1 MYFCLVVSQIDSAP
15 HSAREQH
22 GILTDD
28 ALRYVY
34 KILVDGGNRPP
45 ILVLRFYQ
53 SSLQTCDHGMAAVF
67 PDVMPDF
74 LSLRPVD
81 ESLFQPSDD
90 LFHVLMEGILGAVVV
105 DKVLQ
110 NIARK
115 LVNTR
120 VNRMSLVDDLASE
133 DLFEL

>member
-1 MYFCLVVSQIDSAP
+1 
-15 HSAREQH
+15 
-22 GILTDD
+22 
-28 ALRYVY
+28 
-34 KILVDGGNRPP
+34 
-45 ILVLRFYQ
+45 
-53 SSLQTCDHGMAAVF
+53 
-67 PDVMPDF
+67 
-74 LSLRPVD
+74 
-81 ESLFQPSDD
+81 
-90 LFHVLMEGILGAVVV
+90 MEGILGAVVV